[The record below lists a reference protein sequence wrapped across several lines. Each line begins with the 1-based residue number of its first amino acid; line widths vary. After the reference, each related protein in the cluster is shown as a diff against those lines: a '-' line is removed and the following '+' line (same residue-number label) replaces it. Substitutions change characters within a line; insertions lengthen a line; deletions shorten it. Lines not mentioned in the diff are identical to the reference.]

1 MPFDINVA
9 FNYVIQACNDNYI
22 GYSMSDLRTT
32 IKLGVTYRTYCDC
45 SSLMSWACFNAGA
58 WSSNPWFSTG
68 DEPTWLQQAGFT
80 RMPANS
86 TPWQP
91 GDILTHSEGWMRPG
105 TPYPDAHT
113 EMVYRGTG
121 GMSGYTMGA
130 HTSKVAYRDQ
140 VSIRTYISDTSY
152 WQWLYR
158 AGGSVIPAY
167 HWTQRNTNQYGAL
180 TTDEIYGNAIL
191 TYYELVNLGFSTAAA
206 AGVMG
211 NIEHEGQF
219 NPAQWEGTA
228 VVDVWNQ
235 PRKGYGM
242 MQYTPPDKYKVF
254 ADYKGV
260 DVTVADE
267 NGPCQIQWLDDSTFY
282 NTVLGGYQ
290 TSQFNGSSSQMAGNP
305 HYGISYSNF
314 KLLTDPADAANV
326 WMRSWERSADPG
338 ATQSIREASA
348 RYWYYEILNN
358 FPSNPG
364 GIVPRAIWPWLPG
377 VINNMRMRKLL
388 R

>member
-1 MPFDINVA
+1 MPFDINMA
-9 FNYVIQACNDNYI
+9 YNLVIQACNDNYI

-68 DEPTWLQQAGFT
+68 DEPKWLQQAGFT

-91 GDILTHSEGWMRPG
+91 GDILTHSEGWMSPG

-113 EMVYRGTG
+113 EMVYQGTG
-121 GMSGYTMGA
+121 GTSGYTMGA
-130 HTSKVAYRDQ
+130 HTSQVAFRDQ

-158 AGGSVIPAY
+158 AGGTVIPAY
-167 HWTQRNTNQYGAL
+167 HWTQVETNTYGAL
-180 TTDEIYGNAIL
+180 TSDEIYANAVL

-219 NPAQWEGTA
+219 NPAQWQGGFPIGSWY
-228 VVDVWNQ
+228 DNNC
-235 PRKGYGM
+235 GYGM
-242 MQYTPPDKYKVF
+242 FQYTPPHKYYQDW
-254 ADYKGV
+254 ALGQGV
-260 DVTVADE
+260 DLNDADS
-267 NGPCQIQWLDDSTFY
+267 NGPLQVRWLDTHP
-282 NTVLGGYQ
+282 G
-290 TSQFNGSSSQMAGNP
+290 QFNGSSSYMAGNP
-305 HYGISYSNF
+305 HYGISYANY
-314 KLLTDPADAANV
+314 KLLSDPADAANV
-326 WMRSWERSADPG
+326 WLRAWEMPGDPD
-338 ATQSIREASA
+338 ATQAARQTSA
-348 RYWYYEILNN
+348 QYWYNEILNN

-364 GIVPRAIWPWLPG
+364 AIVPAAIWPWLPG

>member
-1 MPFDINVA
+1 MPFDINMA
-9 FNYVIQACNDNYI
+9 YNLVIQACNDNFI
-22 GYSMSDLRTT
+22 GYSMSDLRST

-45 SSLMSWACFNAGA
+45 SSLMSWACFNASA

-91 GDILTHSEGWMRPG
+91 GDILTHSEGWMSPG
-105 TPYPDAHT
+105 VPYPDAHT
-113 EMVYRGTG
+113 EMVYQGTG

-130 HTSKVAYRDQ
+130 HNSQVAFRDQ
-140 VSIRTYISDTSY
+140 VSIRTYISDSSY

-158 AGGSVIPAY
+158 AGGTVIPAY
-167 HWTQRNTNQYGAL
+167 HWTQVETNTYGAL
-180 TTDEIYGNAIL
+180 TSEEIYANAVL

-219 NPAQWEGTA
+219 NPAQWQGGFPIGSWY
-228 VVDVWNQ
+228 VSNC
-235 PRKGYGM
+235 GYGM
-242 MQYTPPDKYKVF
+242 FQYTPPHKYYQDW
-254 ADYKGV
+254 ALGQGV
-260 DVTVADE
+260 DLNDADS
-267 NGPCQIQWLDDSTFY
+267 NGPLQVRWLDAHP
-282 NTVLGGYQ
+282 G
-290 TSQFNGSSSQMAGNP
+290 QFNGSSPYMSGNP
-305 HYGISYSNF
+305 HYGISYTNYKQLS
-314 KLLTDPADAANV
+314 DPADAANV
-326 WMRSWERSADPG
+326 WLRAWEMPGDPD
-338 ATQSIREASA
+338 ATQAARQASA
-348 RYWYYEILNN
+348 QYWYNEILNN

-377 VINNMRMRKLL
+377 VINNLKYRKLL

>member
-1 MPFDINVA
+1 MPFDINMA
-9 FNYVIQACNDNYI
+9 YNLVIQACNDDYI

-91 GDILTHSEGWMRPG
+91 GDILTHSEGWMSPG
-105 TPYPDAHT
+105 VPYPDAHT
-113 EMVYRGTG
+113 EMVYQGTG
-121 GMSGYTMGA
+121 GTSGYTMGA
-130 HTSKVAYRDQ
+130 HTSQVAFRDQ

-158 AGGSVIPAY
+158 AGGTVIPAY
-167 HWTQRNTNQYGAL
+167 HWTQVETNTYGAL
-180 TTDEIYGNAIL
+180 TSDEIYANAVL

-219 NPAQWEGTA
+219 NPAQWQGGFPIGSWYVA
-228 VVDVWNQ
+228 NC
-235 PRKGYGM
+235 GYGM
-242 MQYTPPDKYKVF
+242 FQYTPPHKYYQDW
-254 ADYKGV
+254 AMGQGV
-260 DVTVADE
+260 DLNDADS
-267 NGPCQIQWLDDSTFY
+267 NGPLQVRWLDAHP
-282 NTVLGGYQ
+282 G
-290 TSQFNGSSSQMAGNP
+290 QFNGSSPYMVGNP
-305 HYGISYSNF
+305 HYGISYNDY

-326 WMRSWERSADPG
+326 WLRAWEMPGDPD
-338 ATQSIREASA
+338 ATQAARQASA
-348 RYWYYEILNN
+348 QYWYNEILNN

-364 GIVPRAIWPWLPG
+364 VIVPAAIWPWLPG
-377 VINNMRMRKLL
+377 VINNLKYRKLL